1 MNDREK
7 QDFVQG
13 DPERGCGGR
22 RRWDAGCGV
31 WGDRQQGVAVSE
43 SEEQGQDQ
51 AGHPVRDVRT
61 GKFQAGVSGN
71 KSGRPKGAP
80 SLASTKNAHL
90 RDQII
95 EAARLAGMGIDPS
108 SPDGVTAYLYSIA
121 MSDKKA
127 MSSLLARV
135 LPIMPTRVALPPIE
149 KAADLVGANSALLKA
164 AADGEISTSDAVLY
178 RDALPLWRPLCL
190 RSRANL
196 P

>member
-1 MNDREK
+1 
-7 QDFVQG
+7 
-13 DPERGCGGR
+13 
-22 RRWDAGCGV
+22 
-31 WGDRQQGVAVSE
+31 VSE
-43 SEEQGQDQ
+43 SEEQGPDQ
-51 AGHPVRDVRT
+51 AGYPVRDART

-95 EAARLAGMGIDPS
+95 EAARLAGMEIDPS

-149 KAADLVGANSALLKA
+149 KAADLVVANSALLKA
-164 AADGEISTSDAVLY
+164 AADGEISTSDAASLGSIVGNV
-178 RDALPLWRPLCL
+178 A
-190 RSRANL
+190 RAMELNQIVCRL
-196 P
+196 DELERRLSEKG

>member
-1 MNDREK
+1 
-7 QDFVQG
+7 
-13 DPERGCGGR
+13 
-22 RRWDAGCGV
+22 
-31 WGDRQQGVAVSE
+31 VSE
-43 SEEQGQDQ
+43 SEDQDEDQ

-95 EAARLAGMGIDPS
+95 EAARLAGMEIDPS

-121 MSDKKA
+121 MTDRKA

-135 LPIMPTRVALPPIE
+135 LPIMPTRVTLPPIE
-149 KAADLVGANSALLKA
+149 KAADLVGANAALLKA
-164 AADGEISTSDAVLY
+164 AADGEISTSDAA
-178 RDALPLWRPLCL
+178 ALG
-190 RSRANL
+190 SIVGNVARAMELNQVVCRL
-196 P
+196 DELERRLSEKGNN

>member
-1 MNDREK
+1 
-7 QDFVQG
+7 
-13 DPERGCGGR
+13 
-22 RRWDAGCGV
+22 
-31 WGDRQQGVAVSE
+31 VSE

-95 EAARLAGMGIDPS
+95 EAARLAGMEIDPS

-121 MSDKKA
+121 MSDRKA

-135 LPIMPTRVALPPIE
+135 LPIIPARVALPTIE
-149 KAADLVGANSALLKA
+149 TAADLVGANSALLKA
-164 AADGEISTSDAVLY
+164 AADGEISTSDAASLGSIVGNV
-178 RDALPLWRPLCL
+178 A
-190 RSRANL
+190 RAMELNQIVCRL
-196 P
+196 DDLERRLSEKR